1 MARERRWIVL
11 TADGRHATLR
21 RTAEPTEAEV
31 AQAASA
37 LAAAGLTGWLATMEG
52 EYWSRRRPL
61 VLTPLRLLTG
71 ASDSDWQ
78 TAATAFH
85 VTRSAA
91 ITTS

>member
-11 TADGRHATLR
+11 TADGRHATLG

-52 EYWSRRRPL
+52 EYWSRRGGVMLSQVRMLNGP
-61 VLTPLRLLTG
+61 
-71 ASDSDWQ
+71 AEADWSP
-78 TAATAFH
+78 AAAAFEEA
-85 VTRSAA
+85 RRAA
-91 ITTS
+91 IAAK